1 MGNPTVV
8 LLPVQVPADVPF
20 QGIILSP
27 FLTSPGF
34 VGVSLL
40 LWGATLMCLRVLLR
54 CCMIQLRNSS
64 PKNGGGVSRVVS
76 PVCKPDGCCV
86 FQPVQFLWRPSFI
99 SVTGFVLFPALLT
112 PAHAF
117 LHPLPSLPSSPGCLA
132 GWARRN
138 WAFIKAADTWLSKP
152 DGNGVT
158 IARGGKCRALGHVAA
173 ADKENLEVEELEI
186 SDLLPDEAGGTNG
199 DARAGF

>member
-1 MGNPTVV
+1 MV

-76 PVCKPDGCCV
+76 LLSANQTGVVFFSPSSSCGGTVLFLSPALCC
-86 FQPVQFLWRPSFI
+86 FQHCSHLPTPFC
-99 SVTGFVLFPALLT
+99 VLFPASPPPLGAWQDGHEGTGLL
-112 PAHAF
+112 
-117 LHPLPSLPSSPGCLA
+117 
-132 GWARRN
+132 
-138 WAFIKAADTWLSKP
+138 
-152 DGNGVT
+152 
-158 IARGGKCRALGHVAA
+158 
-173 ADKENLEVEELEI
+173 
-186 SDLLPDEAGGTNG
+186 
-199 DARAGF
+199 